1 MKTNGVRI
9 MSMTTHSEY
18 SAPLEEFNVDTKMRD
33 VEIFHVSPDRILAK
47 GKRFGRMW
55 LLRGLSPEKRRD
67 CGLQRQ
73 LREEFDRRY
82 TCLEPDMPLTVGIE
96 DIDGLGPCIVEEW
109 REDYNRRSPVEEKS
123 ESCSLKHILSTRD
136 AVILIIAF
144 IATAGALVSGFYINR
159 LTALSETAM
168 ADLEALRIAN
178 RQGEERMFML
188 ADSLD
193 KVMRVSLI
201 PEESVDRREIMEED
215 KEERMVKALYRAR
228 VKDFGK
234 ELARYDRCVMPE
246 VTDNLPVFYD
256 SICALYRCMIDM
268 GRDIDP
274 YGRFP
279 QLPEDY
285 RIRLTGQLYGCY
297 LGSIHDY
304 MRVWIPKAREAHEK
318 KKENDPERRTD

>member
-1 MKTNGVRI
+1 

-33 VEIFHVSPDRILAK
+33 VEIFRVSPDRILAK

-55 LLRGLSPEKRRD
+55 LLRGLPPEKRNDTVMLQSLRD
-67 CGLQRQ
+67 
-73 LREEFDRRY
+73 EFDRRY
-82 TCLEPDMPLTVGIE
+82 ACLEPASPLTVGIE
-96 DIDGLGPCIVEEW
+96 EIEGLGPCIVEEW
-109 REDYNRRSPVEEKS
+109 REDTHLLSSLEENRERGSS
-123 ESCSLKHILSTRD
+123 KHILSLRA

-144 IATAGALVSGFYINR
+144 IAFAGALASGFYINR

-178 RQGEERMFML
+178 RHGEERMFML

-201 PEESVDRREIMEED
+201 PEESVDRLEIMEED
-215 KEERMVKALYRAR
+215 KEEKMVKALYRSR

-274 YGRFP
+274 CGRFP

-297 LGSIHDY
+297 MGSIHDY
-304 MRVWIPKAREAHEK
+304 IKLWIPKAREAYEK
-318 KKENDPERRTD
+318 KKENDPGKEDGLK